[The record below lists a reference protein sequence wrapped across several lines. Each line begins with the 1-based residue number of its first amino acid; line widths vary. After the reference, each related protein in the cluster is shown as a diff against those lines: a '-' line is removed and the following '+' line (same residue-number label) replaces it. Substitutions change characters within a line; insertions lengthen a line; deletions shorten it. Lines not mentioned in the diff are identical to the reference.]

1 MSELHAAA
9 DLPPI
14 SADDPLARI
23 GPDTTSPDFT
33 GITPPRRRGG
43 AARFIT
49 DVIVELGFVPK
60 EKVDAAVE
68 QGRAVGQSPEKV
80 LLDSGELGAD
90 ELARAT
96 AERFGL
102 DHIDLTVYKPDIAAV
117 NLLSAASAKRY
128 NAIPIGFHSSG
139 NLLVAMADPSNV
151 LALDDLKLMTGYEIR
166 PVVASHEDIGTLI
179 AKMNRLDDAVADAVD
194 DEDDE
199 ADAELVSDIRES
211 AADAPVIKLVNSII
225 AQAVEDG
232 ASDIHF
238 EPHDRDMRVRF
249 RVDGVLHE
257 TTQIP
262 RRMVPGVVSRVKI
275 MGDLDIAERRVPQD
289 GRVSLTVEGHS
300 VDIRIVTLPSAGGEG
315 IVMRILDKQQAIIGL
330 DALGIRD
337 SARKRFE
344 AGFRQAYGAVIVT
357 GPTGSGK
364 STTLYAALNALNS
377 VEKNIITIEDPV
389 EYQIAGINQIGVNL
403 KSGLTFATG
412 LRSILRAD
420 PDIVM
425 VGEIRD
431 SDTAKIAIE
440 SALTGHLVLST
451 LHTNDAPSAV
461 TRLTEMGIAPF
472 LTASAL
478 DVVVAQRLA
487 RRLCNYCKQRT
498 VLTVEQLKAANFYEA
513 AFDIEA
519 YEPTGCARCS
529 HTGYKGRVG
538 MYEVMTVSDEIRAL
552 TIDRASADVIRA
564 TAVQQGMRL
573 LRDDG
578 LEKVRLGV
586 TSIAEVARVS

>member
-1 MSELHAAA
+1 
-9 DLPPI
+9 
-14 SADDPLARI
+14 
-23 GPDTTSPDFT
+23 
-33 GITPPRRRGG
+33 
-43 AARFIT
+43 
-49 DVIVELGFVPK
+49 
-60 EKVDAAVE
+60 
-68 QGRAVGQSPEKV
+68 
-80 LLDSGELGAD
+80 
-90 ELARAT
+90 
-96 AERFGL
+96 
-102 DHIDLTVYKPDIAAV
+102 
-117 NLLSAASAKRY
+117 
-128 NAIPIGFHSSG
+128 
-139 NLLVAMADPSNV
+139 MADPSNV

-166 PVVASHEDIGTLI
+166 PIVANADDISGLI
-179 AKMNRLDDAVADAVD
+179 AKMNRIDEAVLDTVDD
-194 DEDDE
+194 DEDLGDNTG
-199 ADAELVSDIRES
+199 LVNEIRES
-211 AADAPVIKLVNSII
+211 AADAPVIKLVNSVI

-257 TTQIP
+257 TTTIP
-262 RRMVPGVVSRVKI
+262 RRMVAGVVSRVKI
-275 MGDLDIAERRVPQD
+275 MADLDIAERRIPQD
-289 GRVSLTVEGHS
+289 GRVSLSVEGHS
-300 VDIRIVTLPSAGGEG
+300 VDVRIVTLPSSGGEG
-315 IVMRILDKQQAIIGL
+315 IVMRILDKEQAIIGL
-330 DALGIRD
+330 DALGMREG
-337 SARKRFE
+337 ARKRFE
-344 AGFRQAYGAVIVT
+344 DGFRRAHGAVLVT

-364 STTLYAALNALNS
+364 STTLYAALNELNS
-377 VEKNIITIEDPV
+377 IEKNIITIEDPV
-389 EYQIAGINQIGVNL
+389 EYQIPGINQIGVNV

-431 SDTAKIAIE
+431 SETAKIAIE

-451 LHTNDAPSAV
+451 LHTNDAPSAI

-478 DVVVAQRLA
+478 DAVVAQRLA

-498 VLTVEQLKAANFYEA
+498 VLTVEQLKAAHFFEA

-519 YEPTGCARCS
+519 FEPIGCARCS

-538 MYEVMTVSDEIRAL
+538 MYEVMKVSDEIRAL